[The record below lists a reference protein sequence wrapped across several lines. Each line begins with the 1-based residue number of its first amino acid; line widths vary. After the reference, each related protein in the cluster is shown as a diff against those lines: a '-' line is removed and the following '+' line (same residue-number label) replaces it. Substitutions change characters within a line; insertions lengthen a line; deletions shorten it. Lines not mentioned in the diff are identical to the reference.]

1 MRIHLTLP
9 TLLPMVVA
17 GCFILLAGCAG
28 KDIREGIYQGMY
40 EGARIENRK
49 ELSPGDRAAKPE
61 MDYNQYTNERKGR
74 VEENR

>member
-1 MRIHLTLP
+1 MKFIKS
-9 TLLPMVVA
+9 MVVA
-17 GCFILLAGCAG
+17 GSFILLTGCAG
-28 KDIREGIYQGMY
+28 KDIRESVYQGMY

-74 VEENR
+74 VDEKR

>member
-1 MRIHLTLP
+1 MPFIRL
-9 TLLPMVVA
+9 MVVA
-17 GCFILLAGCAG
+17 GCFIMTLTGCAG
-28 KDIREGIYQGMY
+28 KDIRESVYQGMY

-74 VEENR
+74 VDEKR

>member
-1 MRIHLTLP
+1 MPFIRSIGI
-9 TLLPMVVA
+9 A
-17 GCFILLAGCAG
+17 GCFIALTGCAG
-28 KDIREGIYQGMY
+28 KDIREGLYQGMY

-74 VEENR
+74 VDDVR